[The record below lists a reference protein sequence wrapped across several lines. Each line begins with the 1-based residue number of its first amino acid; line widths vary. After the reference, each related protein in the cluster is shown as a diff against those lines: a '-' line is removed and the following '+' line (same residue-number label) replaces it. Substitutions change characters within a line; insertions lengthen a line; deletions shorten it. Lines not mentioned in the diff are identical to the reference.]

1 MQVIYINGMKA
12 SKADVADLVERVRKG
27 LDFVIE
33 MHFTKSNNI
42 AIKTI

>member
-1 MQVIYINGMKA
+1 MQTIYINGIKA
-12 SKADVADLVERVRKG
+12 TKADVADLMERIRKG

-42 AIKTI
+42 AITTI